1 LKRSNDSRRFPWRAL
16 RLIVLGFV
24 LVLTA
29 SGAWLTKARTA
40 SWQRPLWVAIYPI
53 NADSSEASSRY
64 IGTLDGSAY
73 APIDAFFARE
83 AARYAVALSPPV
95 ETHLY
100 APVVE
105 LPPVLAPNSGPIGS
119 LWWSLKMRYWAW
131 SATHARDEATP
142 DVQMF
147 VLYHDPDRTVAVP
160 HSVGLQKGM
169 LGVVHAF
176 AARRAAAPNDVV
188 ITHELMHTLGATD
201 KYDPETDAPR
211 FPDGYAEPDRQP
223 LLPQVHAEI
232 MAGRMMISPTT
243 WEMPDSL
250 EAVVMGAQSARE
262 IHWER

>member
-1 LKRSNDSRRFPWRAL
+1 
-16 RLIVLGFV
+16 
-24 LVLTA
+24 
-29 SGAWLTKARTA
+29 
-40 SWQRPLWVAIYPI
+40 
-53 NADSSEASSRY
+53 
-64 IGTLDGSAY
+64 
-73 APIDAFFARE
+73 
-83 AARYAVALSPPV
+83 
-95 ETHLY
+95 
-100 APVVE
+100 
-105 LPPVLAPNSGPIGS
+105 
-119 LWWSLKMRYWAW
+119 
-131 SATHARDEATP
+131 
-142 DVQMF
+142 
-147 VLYHDPDRTVAVP
+147 
-160 HSVGLQKGM
+160 M